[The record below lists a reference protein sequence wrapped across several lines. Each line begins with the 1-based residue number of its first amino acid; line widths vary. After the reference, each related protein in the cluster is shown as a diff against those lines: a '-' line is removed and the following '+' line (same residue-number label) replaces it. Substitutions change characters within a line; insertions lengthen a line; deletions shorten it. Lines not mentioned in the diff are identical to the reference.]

1 MSTERR
7 EPDEG
12 ELLPPPEE
20 DWDPPL
26 DPSQGGTYGGVPRR
40 RPAQPM
46 RQLDS
51 EDGPPPR
58 RGGPT
63 G

>member
-7 EPDEG
+7 ED
-12 ELLPPPEE
+12 ELLPPPAEPPAE
-20 DWDPPL
+20 NWEPDPRPDWGN
-26 DPSQGGTYGGVPRR
+26 QGGIPGYGSS
-40 RPAQPM
+40 QPM